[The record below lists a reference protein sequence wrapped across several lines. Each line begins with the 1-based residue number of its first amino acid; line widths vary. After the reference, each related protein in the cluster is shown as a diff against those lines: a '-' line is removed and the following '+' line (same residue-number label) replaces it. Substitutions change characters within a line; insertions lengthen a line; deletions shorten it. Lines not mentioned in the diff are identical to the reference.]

1 LIFLKNGKK
10 KKKKKNYDC
19 ITYILQ
25 FLPSKRVEA
34 KCGKQ
39 IQENQENTQVIKE
52 TAKVDKLMGT
62 VNKKV
67 FIFI

>member
-1 LIFLKNGKK
+1 LLKKERKKVKLILIFDFSKIWKK
-10 KKKKKNYDC
+10 KRKRKKNYDC

-39 IQENQENTQVIKE
+39 IQENQENTQVIK
-52 TAKVDKLMGT
+52 
-62 VNKKV
+62 
-67 FIFI
+67 